1 MPLEVIGAGL
11 GRTGTKSL
19 QTALQILGFGPC
31 YHMDE
36 AERRPEHDALWLS
49 TVRGETTAWNELFD
63 SYQATVDWPGA
74 AYYRELA
81 EYYPRAKVILSVRD
95 PHAWAV
101 SMSKTVIPAVSS
113 PPPPSIRYAH
123 RKMTRMLIY
132 EEVLGQNGED
142 LTFLSELFSRHNTQV
157 SETIPAERLLT
168 FEASSGWEPLCAFL
182 ECEIPKV
189 PYPSR
194 NSAAEFNAI
203 PRSL

>member
-1 MPLEVIGAGL
+1 
-11 GRTGTKSL
+11 
-19 QTALQILGFGPC
+19 
-31 YHMDE
+31 
-36 AERRPEHDALWLS
+36 
-49 TVRGETTAWNELFD
+49 
-63 SYQATVDWPGA
+63 
-74 AYYRELA
+74 
-81 EYYPRAKVILSVRD
+81 
-95 PHAWAV
+95 
-101 SMSKTVIPAVSS
+101 
-113 PPPPSIRYAH
+113 
-123 RKMTRMLIY
+123 MTRMLIY
-132 EEVLGQNGED
+132 EEILGQNGED